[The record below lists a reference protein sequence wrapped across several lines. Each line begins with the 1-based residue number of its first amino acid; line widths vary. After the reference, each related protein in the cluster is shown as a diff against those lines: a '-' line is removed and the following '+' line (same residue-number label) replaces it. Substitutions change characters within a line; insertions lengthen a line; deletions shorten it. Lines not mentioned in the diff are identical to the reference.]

1 MIVHVCMSRTHT
13 YMYRLTESSS
23 RAKQLRP
30 WNKRTGRSTSAA
42 AENRKKTIWK
52 GGKFSWKTRKC
63 SRLHK
68 TTTSDDNF
76 VSQLIISCH
85 PVILSLQTL
94 QRRHVISSSPW
105 IVTSRPRIAQE
116 LHDAVISDAN
126 DLEEAFFE
134 SHVRLQ
140 GSKAPTK
147 CIRYQ
152 PIPVKYT
159 WPPLAMSCMSWVK
172 RATRSIHEK
181 KSRRIFSNLF
191 EILVPLASLG
201 RCVLCLAHSSQFEPV
216 KVTLMVWPMQL
227 KLVWPGKHDASGCLH
242 QVCKYASMHSCD
254 MQKGQ
259 ASWAARPFGQTFP
272 HFSDN
277 MSSMNHAIAC
287 NEMQPQYFKIL
298 GATELKKSCTCEYV
312 ASIPGRSWETCLKSE
327 LYKIRCQ
334 DMFSNIIYWLW
345 HVFYQVIK
353 MTQLFW
359 STCKRRETLPAS
371 KSAARSMSVPTSW
384 WQCKSQTAPDP
395 LFHQLKN
402 AAVWFAHLV
411 YVV

>member
-1 MIVHVCMSRTHT
+1 M
-13 YMYRLTESSS
+13 L
-23 RAKQLRP
+23 L
-30 WNKRTGRSTSAA
+30 
-42 AENRKKTIWK
+42 
-52 GGKFSWKTRKC
+52 
-63 SRLHK
+63 
-68 TTTSDDNF
+68 
-76 VSQLIISCH
+76 
-85 PVILSLQTL
+85 
-94 QRRHVISSSPW
+94 
-105 IVTSRPRIAQE
+105 
-116 LHDAVISDAN
+116 DAC
-126 DLEEAFFE
+126 
-134 SHVRLQ
+134 
-140 GSKAPTK
+140 T
-147 CIRYQ
+147 
-152 PIPVKYT
+152 
-159 WPPLAMSCMSWVK
+159 
-172 RATRSIHEK
+172 
-181 KSRRIFSNLF
+181 
-191 EILVPLASLG
+191 
-201 RCVLCLAHSSQFEPV
+201 
-216 KVTLMVWPMQL
+216 
-227 KLVWPGKHDASGCLH
+227 
-242 QVCKYASMHSCD
+242 KYASMHSCD
-254 MQKGQ
+254 TQKGQ

-395 LFHQLKN
+395 LFHQLKSLLCGSLTLFTLFN
-402 AAVWFAHLV
+402 LLGLFFHVHAIHVW
-411 YVV
+411 